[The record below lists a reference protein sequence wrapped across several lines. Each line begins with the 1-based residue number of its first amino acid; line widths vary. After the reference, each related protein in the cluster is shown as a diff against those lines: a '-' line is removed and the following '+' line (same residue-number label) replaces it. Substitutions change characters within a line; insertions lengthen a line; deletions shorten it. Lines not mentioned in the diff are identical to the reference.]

1 MTAQI
6 YHLRDYKTKAE
17 RESVLVIP
25 ENGDPSYEIPMPV
38 VDAHFAPI
46 ADETTSFPINLSG
59 REFVEPPADCP
70 A

>member
-1 MTAQI
+1 MGEI
-6 YHLRDYKTKAE
+6 LYLNDFRP

-38 VDAHFAPI
+38 VDAY
-46 ADETTSFPINLSG
+46 
-59 REFVEPPADCP
+59 FVSIKGYSHEGDGGPDMYPPADCP